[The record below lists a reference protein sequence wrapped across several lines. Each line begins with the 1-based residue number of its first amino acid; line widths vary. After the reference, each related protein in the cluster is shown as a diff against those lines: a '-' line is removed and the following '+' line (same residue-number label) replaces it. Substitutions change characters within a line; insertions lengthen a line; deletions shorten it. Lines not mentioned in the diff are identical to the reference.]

1 MGCLMRYLQYKGLME
16 REHKKSLKKI
26 MYELC
31 VEQQL
36 GASEGAKKLGIARE
50 LFVYWRHYYR
60 FEPRQMQFDEMVE
73 KLTYYS
79 VGEVDESFSGYLK
92 NRL

>member
-1 MGCLMRYLQYKGLME
+1 MRYLQYKGLME

-36 GASEGAKKLGIARE
+36 GASEGAKKLGVARE

-60 FEPRQMQFDEMVE
+60 FEPRQILFDEIVE
-73 KLTYYS
+73 KMTFLS
-79 VGEVDESFSGYLK
+79 VAEVDASFSGYPK

>member
-1 MGCLMRYLQYKGLME
+1 MRYLQYKGLME
-16 REHKKSLKKI
+16 REYKKSLKKI

-50 LFVYWRHYYR
+50 LFVYWRQYYR
-60 FEPRQMQFDEMVE
+60 FEPRQILFDETVQ
-73 KLTYYS
+73 KLTYFS
-79 VGEVDESFSGYLK
+79 VAEVDASFSVYLK
-92 NRL
+92 NRF